1 MGNADLQA
9 YLASKYMT
17 GAKADA
23 ILERQS
29 SSSSSDPTLKKR
41 KKRKVESSSSLP
53 VASTSSGGGNGF
65 VIADQDEESWSKVN
79 EEETEEYKPGTFFSA
94 LSYLLYDRADT

>member
-29 SSSSSDPTLKKR
+29 SSSSSDPTSTKKR
-41 KKRKVESSSSLP
+41 KKRKVES
-53 VASTSSGGGNGF
+53 VASKSGTGAGNGF
-65 VIADQDEESWSKVN
+65 VVADQDEDSWSKIN
-79 EEETEEYKPGTFFSA
+79 DEETEEYKPGEQ
-94 LSYLLYDRADT
+94 LLK

>member
-29 SSSSSDPTLKKR
+29 SSSSSDPNSKKR
-41 KKRKVESSSSLP
+41 KKRKVESTSSLP
-53 VASTSSGGGNGF
+53 VASTSSGGNGF
-65 VIADQDEESWSKVN
+65 VIADQDEDSWSKVN
-79 EEETEEYKPGTFFSA
+79 EEETEEYKPGTSLLF
-94 LSYLLYDRADT
+94 LSYLLKVRADT

>member
-29 SSSSSDPTLKKR
+29 SSSSDPTSTKKR
-41 KKRKVESSSSLP
+41 KKRKVNSS
-53 VASTSSGGGNGF
+53 VASTSGTRTGNGF
-65 VIADQDEESWSKVN
+65 VIADQDEDSWSKIN
-79 EEETEEYKPGTFFSA
+79 DEETEEYKPGEQ
-94 LSYLLYDRADT
+94 LLGDRIPLTMRL